1 MADHMQDEADL
12 EALKRWWDENGKGIV
27 AAVVVAVLG
36 TVGWQQYQGFT
47 ASQAEVVSDL
57 YATMLAIQL
66 EEEDGDADPFS
77 ALAAQLKDEHSGS
90 TYARFGAMLEARRA
104 VDSGDL
110 DGAES
115 ALRWAL
121 TAGDTRSD
129 VGQLIQLRLAR
140 VLADQG
146 KETEALAILAQGSA
160 AFPVAYAQAEG
171 DIHLAAGRPEAAL
184 IAYRQGRDLA
194 TELGQYSVVLDN
206 KVRTLETRLPAT
218 ALPEATEGTS

>member
-1 MADHMQDEADL
+1 VADHMQDEADL

-47 ASQAEVVSDL
+47 VSQAEAASDL

-66 EEEDGDADPFS
+66 EDGDAAQFT
-77 ALAAQLKDEHSGS
+77 ALAEELKAEHSGS
-90 TYARFGAMLEARRA
+90 TYARFAAMLEARRA
-104 VDSGDL
+104 VDEGDL
-110 DGAES
+110 EGAEA

-129 VGQLIQLRLAR
+129 IGQLIQLRLAR

-146 KETEALAILAQGSA
+146 KENEALAILGQGSA
-160 AFPVAYAQAEG
+160 AFPVAYAQAQG
-171 DIHLAAGRPEAAL
+171 DIHLAAGRPEQAL
-184 IAYRQGRDLA
+184 AAYRQGRDLA

-206 KVRTLETRLPAT
+206 KVRTLETRLPVEASPET
-218 ALPEATEGTS
+218 AEGAS

>member
-12 EALKRWWDENGKGIV
+12 EALKRWWDENGKGLV

-47 ASQAEVVSDL
+47 ASKAEAASDL

-66 EEEDGDADPFS
+66 EDGDAAQFT
-77 ALAAQLKDEHSGS
+77 ALTEELKAEHSAS
-90 TYARFGAMLEARRA
+90 TYARFAAMLEARRA
-104 VDSGDL
+104 VDGGDL
-110 DGAES
+110 EGAEA

-129 VGQLIQLRLAR
+129 IGQLIQLRLAR

-146 KETEALAILAQGSA
+146 KETEALAILGQGSA
-160 AFPVAYAQAEG
+160 AFPVAYAQAQG
-171 DIHLAAGRPEAAL
+171 DIHLAAGRPEQAL
-184 IAYRQGRDLA
+184 AAYRQGRDLA
-194 TELGQYSVVLDN
+194 TELGQYSGVLDN
-206 KVRTLETRLPAT
+206 KVRTLETRLPVDASLET
-218 ALPEATEGTS
+218 AEGAI

>member
-12 EALKRWWDENGKGIV
+12 EALKRWWDENGKGLV

-47 ASQAEVVSDL
+47 ASKAEAASDL

-66 EEEDGDADPFS
+66 NDGDAAQFT
-77 ALAAQLKDEHSGS
+77 ALAEELKAEHSGS
-90 TYARFGAMLEARRA
+90 TYARFAAMLEARRA
-104 VDSGDL
+104 VGGGDL
-110 DGAES
+110 EGAEA

-129 VGQLIQLRLAR
+129 IGQLIQLRLAR

-146 KETEALAILAQGSA
+146 KETEALAILGQGSA
-160 AFPVAYAQAEG
+160 AFPVAYAQAQG
-171 DIHLAAGRPEAAL
+171 DIHLAAGRPEQAL
-184 IAYRQGRDLA
+184 AAYRQGRDLA
-194 TELGQYSVVLDN
+194 TELGQYSGVLDN
-206 KVRTLETRLPAT
+206 KVRTLETRLPVDASLET
-218 ALPEATEGTS
+218 AEGAI

>member
-12 EALKRWWDENGKGIV
+12 EALKRWWDENGKGLV

-36 TVGWQQYQGFT
+36 TLGWQQYQGFT
-47 ASQAEVVSDL
+47 ASKAEAASDL

-66 EEEDGDADPFS
+66 EDGDAAQLM
-77 ALAAQLKDEHSGS
+77 ALAEELKAEHSAS
-90 TYARFGAMLEARRA
+90 TYARFAAMLEARRA
-104 VDSGDL
+104 VDGGDL
-110 DGAES
+110 EVAEA

-129 VGQLIQLRLAR
+129 IGQLIQLRLAR

-146 KETEALAILAQGSA
+146 KETEALAILGQGSA
-160 AFPVAYAQAEG
+160 AFPVAYAQAQG
-171 DIHLAAGRPEAAL
+171 DIHLAAGRPEQAL
-184 IAYRQGRDLA
+184 AAYRQGRDLA

-206 KVRTLETRLPAT
+206 KVRTLETRLPVDASPET
-218 ALPEATEGTS
+218 AEGAI

>member
-47 ASQAEVVSDL
+47 VSQAEAASDL

-66 EEEDGDADPFS
+66 EDGDAAQFT
-77 ALAAQLKDEHSGS
+77 ALAEELKAEHSGS
-90 TYARFGAMLEARRA
+90 TYARFAAMLEARRA
-104 VDSGDL
+104 VDEGDL
-110 DGAES
+110 EGAEA

-121 TAGDTRSD
+121 AAGDTRSD
-129 VGQLIQLRLAR
+129 IGQLIQLRLAR

-146 KETEALAILAQGSA
+146 KETEALAILGQGSA
-160 AFPVAYAQAEG
+160 AFPVAYAQAQG
-171 DIHLAAGRPEAAL
+171 DIHLAAGRPEQAL
-184 IAYRQGRDLA
+184 AAYRQGRDLA

-206 KVRTLETRLPAT
+206 KVRTLETRLPVEASPET
-218 ALPEATEGTS
+218 AEGAS

>member
-47 ASQAEVVSDL
+47 VSQAEAASDL

-66 EEEDGDADPFS
+66 EEDGDADQFS
-77 ALAAQLKDEHSGS
+77 ALSAQLKDEHSGS

-104 VDSGDL
+104 LDSGDL

-115 ALRWAL
+115 AL
-121 TAGDTRSD
+121 
-129 VGQLIQLRLAR
+129 
-140 VLADQG
+140 
-146 KETEALAILAQGSA
+146 
-160 AFPVAYAQAEG
+160 
-171 DIHLAAGRPEAAL
+171 
-184 IAYRQGRDLA
+184 
-194 TELGQYSVVLDN
+194 
-206 KVRTLETRLPAT
+206 
-218 ALPEATEGTS
+218 

>member
-47 ASQAEVVSDL
+47 VSQAEAASDL

-66 EEEDGDADPFS
+66 EDGDAAQFT
-77 ALAAQLKDEHSGS
+77 ALAEEIKSEHSGS
-90 TYARFGAMLEARRA
+90 TYARFAAMLEARRA
-104 VDSGDL
+104 VDEGDL
-110 DGAES
+110 EGAEA

-129 VGQLIQLRLAR
+129 IGQLIQLRLAR

-146 KETEALAILAQGSA
+146 KETEALAILGQGSA
-160 AFPVAYAQAEG
+160 AFPVAYAQAQG
-171 DIHLAAGRPEAAL
+171 DIHLAAGRPEQAL
-184 IAYRQGRDLA
+184 AAYRQGRDLA

-206 KVRTLETRLPAT
+206 KVRTLETRLPVEASPET
-218 ALPEATEGTS
+218 AEGAS

>member
-47 ASQAEVVSDL
+47 VSQAEAASDL

-66 EEEDGDADPFS
+66 EEDGDPDQFS

-184 IAYRQGRDLA
+184 VAYRQGRDLA

-206 KVRTLETRLPAT
+206 KVRTLETRLPAS

>member
-12 EALKRWWDENGKGIV
+12 EALKRWWDENGKGII

-47 ASQAEVVSDL
+47 VSQAEAASDL

-66 EEEDGDADPFS
+66 EDGDAAQFT
-77 ALAAQLKDEHSGS
+77 ALAEELKAEHSGS
-90 TYARFGAMLEARRA
+90 TYARFAAMLEARRA
-104 VDSGDL
+104 VDEGDL
-110 DGAES
+110 EGAEA

-129 VGQLIQLRLAR
+129 IGQLIQLRLAR

-146 KETEALAILAQGSA
+146 KETEALAILGQGSA
-160 AFPVAYAQAEG
+160 AFPVAYAQAQG
-171 DIHLAAGRPEAAL
+171 DIHLAAGRPEQAL
-184 IAYRQGRDLA
+184 AAYRQGRDLA

-206 KVRTLETRLPAT
+206 KVRTLETRLPVEASPET
-218 ALPEATEGTS
+218 AEGAS

>member
-12 EALKRWWDENGKGIV
+12 EALKRWWDENGKGLV

-47 ASQAEVVSDL
+47 ASQAEAASDL

-66 EEEDGDADPFS
+66 EDGDAAQFT
-77 ALAAQLKDEHSGS
+77 ALAEELKAEHSGS
-90 TYARFGAMLEARRA
+90 TYARFAAMLEARRA
-104 VDSGDL
+104 VDGDDL
-110 DGAES
+110 EGAEA

-129 VGQLIQLRLAR
+129 IGQLIQLRLAR

-146 KETEALAILAQGSA
+146 KETEALAILGQGSA
-160 AFPVAYAQAEG
+160 AFPVAYAQAQG
-171 DIHLAAGRPEAAL
+171 DIHLAAGRPEQAL
-184 IAYRQGRDLA
+184 VAYRQGRDLA

-206 KVRTLETRLPAT
+206 KVRTLETRLPVDASPET
-218 ALPEATEGTS
+218 AEGAI

>member
-47 ASQAEVVSDL
+47 ASQAEAASDL

-66 EEEDGDADPFS
+66 EEDSDADQFL

-90 TYARFGAMLEARRA
+90 TYARFGAMLEARHA
-104 VDSGDL
+104 VDGGDL

-171 DIHLAAGRPEAAL
+171 AIHLAAGRPEAAL
-184 IAYRQGRDLA
+184 VAYRQGRDLA
-194 TELGQYSVVLDN
+194 TDLGQYSVVLDN
-206 KVRTLETRLPAT
+206 KVRTLETRLPAST
-218 ALPEATEGTS
+218 LPEATEGTS

>member
-12 EALKRWWDENGKGIV
+12 EALKRWWDENGKGLV

-47 ASQAEVVSDL
+47 ASKAEAASDL

-66 EEEDGDADPFS
+66 EDGDAAQFT
-77 ALAAQLKDEHSGS
+77 ALAGELKAEHSGS
-90 TYARFGAMLEARRA
+90 TYARFAAMLEARRA
-104 VDSGDL
+104 VDEGDL
-110 DGAES
+110 EGAEA

-121 TAGDTRSD
+121 TDGDTRSD
-129 VGQLIQLRLAR
+129 IGQLIQLRLAR

-146 KETEALAILAQGSA
+146 KETEALAILGQGSA
-160 AFPVAYAQAEG
+160 AFPVAYAQAQG
-171 DIHLAAGRPEAAL
+171 DIHLAAGRPEQAL
-184 IAYRQGRDLA
+184 AAYRQGRDLA

-206 KVRTLETRLPAT
+206 KVRTLETRLPVDASPET
-218 ALPEATEGTS
+218 AEGAS

>member
-12 EALKRWWDENGKGIV
+12 EALKRWWDENGKGLV

-47 ASQAEVVSDL
+47 ASKAEAASDL

-66 EEEDGDADPFS
+66 EDGDAAQFT
-77 ALAAQLKDEHSGS
+77 ALAEELKAEHSGS
-90 TYARFGAMLEARRA
+90 TYARFAAMLEARRA
-104 VDSGDL
+104 VDEGDL
-110 DGAES
+110 EGAEA

-129 VGQLIQLRLAR
+129 IGQLIQLRLAR

-146 KETEALAILAQGSA
+146 KETEALAILGQGSA
-160 AFPVAYAQAEG
+160 AFPVAYAQAQG
-171 DIHLAAGRPEAAL
+171 DIHLAAGRPEQAL
-184 IAYRQGRDLA
+184 AAYRQGRDLA

-206 KVRTLETRLPAT
+206 KVRTLETRLPVEASPET
-218 ALPEATEGTS
+218 AEGAS

>member
-47 ASQAEVVSDL
+47 ASQAEAASDL

-66 EEEDGDADPFS
+66 QEDSDADQFL

-90 TYARFGAMLEARRA
+90 TYARFGAMLEARHA
-104 VDSGDL
+104 VDGGDL

-121 TAGDTRSD
+121 TDGDTRSD

-184 IAYRQGRDLA
+184 VAYRQGRDLA

-206 KVRTLETRLPAT
+206 KVRTLETRLPAST
-218 ALPEATEGTS
+218 LPEATEGTS

>member
-12 EALKRWWDENGKGIV
+12 EALKRWWDENGKGLV

-47 ASQAEVVSDL
+47 ASQAEAASDL

-66 EEEDGDADPFS
+66 EDGDAAQFT
-77 ALAAQLKDEHSGS
+77 ALAAELKAEHSGS
-90 TYARFGAMLEARRA
+90 TYARFAAMLEARRA
-104 VDSGDL
+104 VDGDDL
-110 DGAES
+110 EGAEA

-129 VGQLIQLRLAR
+129 IGQLIQLRLAR

-146 KETEALAILAQGSA
+146 KETEALAILGQGSA
-160 AFPVAYAQAEG
+160 AFPVAYAQAKG
-171 DIHLAAGRPEAAL
+171 DIHLAAGRPEQAL
-184 IAYRQGRDLA
+184 AAYRQGRDLA

-206 KVRTLETRLPAT
+206 KVRTLETRLPVDAS
-218 ALPEATEGTS
+218 PEIAEGAI

>member
-36 TVGWQQYQGFT
+36 TVGWQQYQGFIV
-47 ASQAEVVSDL
+47 SQAEAASDL

-66 EEEDGDADPFS
+66 EDGDAAQFT
-77 ALAAQLKDEHSGS
+77 ALAEELKAEHSGS
-90 TYARFGAMLEARRA
+90 TYARFAAMLEARRA
-104 VDSGDL
+104 VDEGDL
-110 DGAES
+110 EGAEA

-129 VGQLIQLRLAR
+129 IGQLIQLRLAR

-146 KETEALAILAQGSA
+146 KETEALAILGQGSA
-160 AFPVAYAQAEG
+160 AFPVAYAQAQG
-171 DIHLAAGRPEAAL
+171 DIHLAAGRPEQAL
-184 IAYRQGRDLA
+184 AAYRQGRDLA

-206 KVRTLETRLPAT
+206 KVRTLETRLPVEASPET
-218 ALPEATEGTS
+218 AEGAS